1 MLYDGVIT
9 VYEFDEWWKRT
20 RKLFEEIDRLFDE
33 MMREALSEER
43 GEYREKRRI
52 IGPYYYGFSVTIGP
66 DGTPR
71 IREWGNIKPGISRP
85 MITETIEPFVDVIEE
100 EDKVKIIADMPGVEK
115 DDIKVY
121 ATEDIVRIS
130 AERGDRKYF
139 KEIKLPAKVK
149 PQSSKAQY
157 KNGVL
162 TVELEKK
169 EKSLRRGGV
178 EIKVE

>member
-1 MLYDGVIT
+1 MYVGGDGM
-9 VYEFDEWWKRT
+9 YEFDEWWKRT

-33 MMREALSEER
+33 MMREAISEER
-43 GEYREKRRI
+43 GEFREKRRV

-66 DGTPR
+66 DGVPR

-115 DDIKVY
+115 EDIKVY
-121 ATEDIVRIS
+121 ATEDILRIS

-169 EKSLRRGGV
+169 EKSPRKGGV